1 MRESLATPYLKND
14 NAFFD
19 ISLGFFFNCYWRF
32 QLSVRHLVKVT
43 IRTGFTSTV
52 LVFNTSVLDKQC
64 TGFCPGFSRWQP
76 IFLNCNKSI
85 SG

>member
-1 MRESLATPYLKND
+1 MILFPMERGRN
-14 NAFFD
+14 
-19 ISLGFFFNCYWRF
+19 
-32 QLSVRHLVKVT
+32 VLVVGLPKSKVT